1 MSEFRG
7 FGEKAIPFLKALDFH
22 QDRDWFKQNR
32 DLYESELNEPRRIL
46 IEDLTARFAQEG
58 LPYRGDPKRSVFRIH
73 RDIRFSK
80 DKRPF
85 NRHVSIILTPDGT
98 KRSDGCFYLHVGL
111 EDCFMAVAFYSPAP
125 DALKRMRTSIVEW
138 PDRYRGMIAALARE
152 GLVLDMSDALKR
164 LPRGFEDIEEADL
177 AAGVKNRHFITRT
190 GIDPARI
197 TSPALADDC
206 IRFARRAQ
214 PLFDWGIGTL

>member
-1 MSEFRG
+1 MSDFRG

-22 QDRDWFKQNR
+22 QDRTWFKENR
-32 DLYESELNEPRRIL
+32 DLYESELDMPRRAL
-46 IEDLTARFAQEG
+46 IEELTSRFAGEG

-111 EDCFMAVAFYSPAP
+111 EGCFMAVAFHSPAP
-125 DALKRMRTSIVEW
+125 DALKRMRTSIMEW
-138 PDRYRGMIAALARE
+138 PGRYRGMIQALARE
-152 GLVLDMSDALKR
+152 GLELDMSDSLKR
-164 LPRGFEDIEEADL
+164 LPLGFEAVSDDDL
-177 AAGVKNRHFITRT
+177 AAGVRNRHFITRADM
-190 GIDPARI
+190 DPARI
-197 TSPALADDC
+197 VLPELADDC
-206 IRFARRAQ
+206 VSFARRAQ
-214 PLFDWGIGTL
+214 PLFDWGIQAI